1 MKRYY
6 KYNENKPRKILDSR
20 AFPPFLR
27 PIPPIKSF
35 SFVYNNESDNGSY
48 LSHGWPEK
56 EIYSWNSARHRV

>member
-6 KYNENKPRKILDSR
+6 KYNENNVVRSSIAEL
-20 AFPPFLR
+20 FPPFFDF
-27 PIPPIKSF
+27 IPPIKSF